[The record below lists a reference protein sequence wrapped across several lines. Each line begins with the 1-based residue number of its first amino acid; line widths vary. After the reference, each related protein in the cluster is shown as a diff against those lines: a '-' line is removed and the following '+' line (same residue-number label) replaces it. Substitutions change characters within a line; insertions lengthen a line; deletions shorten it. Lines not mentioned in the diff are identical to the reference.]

1 MRISHSAMETFKQCP
16 YKYKL
21 NQIDKIPEPKSEEAV
36 FGSYL
41 HYILQWFFE
50 NNYRKISLKDLI
62 SFFDKHWS
70 EIKYFDKKSQ
80 KEKTLNNF
88 YYDEGVMII
97 KNFFRKNDHKDVT
110 ILGLET
116 PFEISLNDNNEVH
129 IVSGII
135 DRIQKTEERYE
146 IMDYK
151 TGKRLPSQS
160 KVDQNNQL
168 SIYALAF
175 LDKWPNINIKDL
187 DLSLYF
193 LKFGEI
199 IKTKRTLE
207 SLEETKSKILKTIK
221 DIQKEKVFCPKPNA
235 LCDWCGYKNIC
246 PVFKH
251 YQAKPEIEKNEANI
265 KNLINKYFDLHQK
278 RQNIEKEI
286 DIIKNKVDNY
296 LVSQNLYQIESDQGC
311 FQINDKEDCAYEW
324 KKIKDILKPLG
335 KWTQLIKIDQTE
347 FNKIMREIPEEI
359 RVQINECKIIKNK
372 TKIITAIHKSE
383 NNIFKNGDINKNLQS
398 SIYDDFTDI

>member
-1 MRISHSAMETFKQCP
+1 
-16 YKYKL
+16 
-21 NQIDKIPEPKSEEAV
+21 
-36 FGSYL
+36 
-41 HYILQWFFE
+41 
-50 NNYRKISLKDLI
+50 
-62 SFFDKHWS
+62 
-70 EIKYFDKKSQ
+70 
-80 KEKTLNNF
+80 
-88 YYDEGVMII
+88 MII

-235 LCDWCGYKNIC
+235 LCD
-246 PVFKH
+246 
-251 YQAKPEIEKNEANI
+251 
-265 KNLINKYFDLHQK
+265 
-278 RQNIEKEI
+278 
-286 DIIKNKVDNY
+286 
-296 LVSQNLYQIESDQGC
+296 
-311 FQINDKEDCAYEW
+311 
-324 KKIKDILKPLG
+324 
-335 KWTQLIKIDQTE
+335 
-347 FNKIMREIPEEI
+347 
-359 RVQINECKIIKNK
+359 
-372 TKIITAIHKSE
+372 
-383 NNIFKNGDINKNLQS
+383 
-398 SIYDDFTDI
+398 